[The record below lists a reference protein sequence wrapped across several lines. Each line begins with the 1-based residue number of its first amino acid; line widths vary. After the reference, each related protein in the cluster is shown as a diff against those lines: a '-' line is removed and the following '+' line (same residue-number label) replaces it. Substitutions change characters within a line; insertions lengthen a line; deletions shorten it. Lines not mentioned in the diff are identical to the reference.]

1 MKLTKKSKLSSIAM
15 LTALFVSGS
24 AVAQAATYD
33 VITRKAAGPE
43 PTAYQKTKAA
53 VMNGAVNENVVTYT
67 ERVLN
72 KDSWMLKRGIV
83 QPVGESAFSAW
94 EMLCDEGGPDYE
106 QAAPNPLSYM
116 TAGIASSL
124 LTQLNRAAQV
134 MQLDIRDIKVETKV
148 TFHWSDAMTSKWSGY
163 TDKVTA
169 NILIDSDEPTEKIA
183 ELKAMAFKSWAI
195 GSGLANKV
203 KVDSEA
209 VVDNQDL
216 HWKDHGAHEG
226 AVSGPISTDHGLT
239 LSTKAAP
246 IQPQTLEVGE
256 DVSTPAIVQAHPFAI
271 IAIAES
277 AHDQQRPFMNKIK
290 VRAVQ
295 DNYATWDIYAD
306 DSRGYAGID
315 KAPTSRDYF
324 TLGTS
329 FCLMSQ
335 LSAND
340 EMYFKQ
346 QGVKLDDYRVSHQFN
361 YQETGFMTPEMTG
374 SMGTIITKGLVKSEE
389 DKQILTDF
397 FYQSLRCCFAGES
410 LVNETEI
417 QSDIYL
423 NGKIVK

>member
-1 MKLTKKSKLSSIAM
+1 MNFTTPSKLSAIAV

-24 AVAQAATYD
+24 AAAQATTYD
-33 VITRKAAGPE
+33 VISRKDAGPE

-53 VMNGAVNENVVTYT
+53 TANGAVNENVVTYT
-67 ERVLN
+67 ERVFN
-72 KDSWMLKRGIV
+72 QDTWMLKRGVV
-83 QPVGESAFSAW
+83 QPVGEAEFSAW
-94 EMLCDEGGPDYE
+94 EMLSDEGGMDYE

-124 LTQLNRAAQV
+124 LTQLNRAALV
-134 MQLDIRDIKVETKV
+134 MDLDIKEIKVETKV
-148 TFHWSDAMTSKWSGY
+148 TFHWADAMTSKWSGY

-169 NILIDSDEPTEKIA
+169 NILIDSDEPAEKVA
-183 ELKAMAFKSWAI
+183 ELKAMAYKSWAI

-209 VVDNQDL
+209 VVENQEL
-216 HWKDHGAHEG
+216 HWKDHGAHQG
-226 AVSGPISTDHGLT
+226 KVSGPVSEDNGLT
-239 LSTKAAP
+239 LSTKSSP
-246 IQPQTLEVGE
+246 IEPQTLEVGK
-256 DVSTPAIVQAHPFAI
+256 DVSTPEIIQARPFAI

-277 AHDQQRPFMNKIK
+277 ANDTQRPFMNKIK

-295 DNYATWDIYAD
+295 DNYATWDLYAD
-306 DSRGYAGID
+306 DSRGYAGTD

-340 EMYFKQ
+340 EMYFKK

-374 SMGTIITKGLVKSEE
+374 SMGTIITKGIVKSEE
-389 DKQILTDF
+389 EKQTLVDF

-410 LVNETEI
+410 LVNETEME
-417 QSDIYL
+417 SNIYL
-423 NGKIVK
+423 NGKAI